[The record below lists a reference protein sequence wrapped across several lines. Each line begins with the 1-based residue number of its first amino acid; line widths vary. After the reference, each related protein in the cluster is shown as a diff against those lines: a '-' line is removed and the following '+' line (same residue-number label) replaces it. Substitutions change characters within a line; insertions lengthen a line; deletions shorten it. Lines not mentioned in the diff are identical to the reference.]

1 MGGIVNV
8 WILILDIVIW
18 IKMFEYCYL
27 VCLKV
32 EIFLVEGIKECLY
45 IVYGYYD
52 IIILFVIDDYILY

>member
-1 MGGIVNV
+1 MG
-8 WILILDIVIW
+8 ILDNVIW